1 MPPFFQFDW
10 SVILSSCS
18 KYGTCEN
25 EYLPTSITRF
35 NLLEMLF
42 TLIRCFITVCKERFF
57 QYCQVNNI
65 TFKKDY
71 LAMSDVT
78 MIAILIILLIL
89 SGFIIIANTF
99 TVFVFWIHRIKL
111 KRTFLLVINLT
122 VADLLVG
129 IAQTVLLGLII
140 SKSDYVWIST
150 TFLAAVS
157 GSSVFFLVL
166 ISLERAFALIWP
178 LRHRVTSIK
187 VYIYSVVIV
196 WFAGIAIGAF
206 SWLTVY
212 GIFVVT
218 NFVIA
223 YSVVIVLSLFII
235 CLCYLSIRKKLYS
248 PNPAIDKA
256 DSRKRMKQNIKVSKT
271 IFFVIG
277 ASIAFWAPSMT
288 LYIIKTLAPN
298 LFPRFVTFILFM
310 LHATNSLVNPMIY
323 SFRMVVFRK
332 TLKQLGNK
340 LNIHKTSKKYTFSS
354 DQAL

>member
-1 MPPFFQFDW
+1 
-10 SVILSSCS
+10 
-18 KYGTCEN
+18 
-25 EYLPTSITRF
+25 
-35 NLLEMLF
+35 
-42 TLIRCFITVCKERFF
+42 
-57 QYCQVNNI
+57 
-65 TFKKDY
+65 
-71 LAMSDVT
+71 MSDART
-78 MIAILIILLIL
+78 IAILIILLVL
-89 SGFIIIANTF
+89 SAFIIIANTF

-150 TFLAAVS
+150 SFLAVVS

-223 YSVVIVLSLFII
+223 YSVVIFLSLFII
-235 CLCYLSIRKKLYS
+235 CLSYLSIRKKLYS

-288 LYIIKTLAPN
+288 LYIIKTFVPN

-340 LNIHKTSKKYTFSS
+340 LNIHKTSKKSTFSS

>member
-1 MPPFFQFDW
+1 MD
-10 SVILSSCS
+10 
-18 KYGTCEN
+18 
-25 EYLPTSITRF
+25 F
-35 NLLEMLF
+35 N
-42 TLIRCFITVCKERFF
+42 
-57 QYCQVNNI
+57 
-65 TFKKDY
+65 
-71 LAMSDVT
+71 
-78 MIAILIILLIL
+78 IIFGRGF
-89 SGFIIIANTF
+89 GFIC
-99 TVFVFWIHRIKL
+99 VFS
-111 KRTFLLVINLT
+111 RTNFSGTSLRF
-122 VADLLVG
+122 D
-129 IAQTVLLGLII
+129 
-140 SKSDYVWIST
+140 
-150 TFLAAVS
+150 LAAS
-157 GSSVFFLVL
+157 ASCNK
-166 ISLERAFALIWP
+166 
-178 LRHRVTSIK
+178 H
-187 VYIYSVVIV
+187 YSVVIV

-288 LYIIKTLAPN
+288 LYIIKTLVPN

-323 SFRMVVFRK
+323 SFRMVVFKK

-340 LNIHKTSKKYTFSS
+340 LKIHKRSKKYT
-354 DQAL
+354 L

>member
-25 EYLPTSITRF
+25 QYLPTSITRF

-78 MIAILIILLIL
+78 TIAILIILLIL

-150 TFLAAVS
+150 SFLATVS

-235 CLCYLSIRKKLYS
+235 CLSYLSIRKKLHS

-256 DSRKRMKQNIKVSKT
+256 DSRKRREQNIKLSKT
-271 IFFVIG
+271 ILFVIG

-288 LYIIKTLAPN
+288 LYIIKTFVPN

-323 SFRMVVFRK
+323 SFRMVVFKK

-340 LNIHKTSKKYTFSS
+340 LKIHKRSKKYT
-354 DQAL
+354 L

>member
-78 MIAILIILLIL
+78 TIAILIILLIL

-150 TFLAAVS
+150 SFLAAVS

-235 CLCYLSIRKKLYS
+235 CLCYLSIRKIIPY
-248 PNPAIDKA
+248 
-256 DSRKRMKQNIKVSKT
+256 
-271 IFFVIG
+271 G
-277 ASIAFWAPSMT
+277 ASQRQ
-288 LYIIKTLAPN
+288 KTCL
-298 LFPRFVTFILFM
+298 TI
-310 LHATNSLVNPMIY
+310 
-323 SFRMVVFRK
+323 
-332 TLKQLGNK
+332 
-340 LNIHKTSKKYTFSS
+340 
-354 DQAL
+354 